1 MGYEQRHATYST
13 TGCCPGHGGP
23 GRCEPCHGA
32 RASDVTGPVR
42 QFESSA
48 LIPAIAVLMVVMA
61 GYLVRGRS
69 AGQPLVLTRRKWKYR
84 VLLITAVAGAVIV
97 WSLSLARP
105 HEFLIAAYLPAVLV
119 NLIFNLF
126 ERPAPLVHGRKG
138 TGEIDHPSGK

>member
-1 MGYEQRHATYST
+1 MGYEQRHATQST
-13 TGCCPGHGGP
+13 AGCCPGHGGT

-42 QFESSA
+42 QFETSA

-84 VLLITAVAGAVIV
+84 ILLITAVAGAAII

-105 HEFLIAAYLPAVLV
+105 HEFLIAAYLPAVLA

-126 ERPAPLVHGRKG
+126 ERLTPPVHAGNG
-138 TGEIDHPSGK
+138 TGGIEHPSGK